1 MKIEGS
7 RHGVGH
13 HGSKKSEI
21 SPPTPNKKKVDFP
34 ASGWHLGRDRR
45 LGFDTTDP
53 SQLMQISGQT
63 HNTHTHT
70 RMPFF
75 LLPLRG
81 LFRSSPV
88 ELRREMLPRWV
99 FPSPSLEAE
108 VPSSRGRGKGT
119 HSGFLR
125 RGRQL
130 SPLRMGGATGRR
142 GEEKVPRQESQL
154 QFGKS
159 FLEIDLEGGGK
170 SVEGPLLL
178 LPSRRASTQP
188 IAPLNCIKYGP
199 KPKEAGLLRGRGLS
213 RRI

>member
-70 RMPFF
+70 HACPSFCSRYADFSVA
-75 LLPLRG
+75 LPW
-81 LFRSSPV
+81 S
-88 ELRREMLPRWV
+88 
-99 FPSPSLEAE
+99 
-108 VPSSRGRGKGT
+108 
-119 HSGFLR
+119 
-125 RGRQL
+125 
-130 SPLRMGGATGRR
+130 
-142 GEEKVPRQESQL
+142 
-154 QFGKS
+154 
-159 FLEIDLEGGGK
+159 
-170 SVEGPLLL
+170 
-178 LPSRRASTQP
+178 
-188 IAPLNCIKYGP
+188 
-199 KPKEAGLLRGRGLS
+199 
-213 RRI
+213 